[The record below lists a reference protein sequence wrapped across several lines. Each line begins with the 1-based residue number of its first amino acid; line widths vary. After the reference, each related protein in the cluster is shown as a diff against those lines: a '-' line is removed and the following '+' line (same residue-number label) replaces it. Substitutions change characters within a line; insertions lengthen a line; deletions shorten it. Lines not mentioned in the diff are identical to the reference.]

1 MNYEQKL
8 KYINEMINSLN
19 SDQLDLALYMLA
31 NYKNIQDDLIEVLE
45 SIPDTNEI

>member
-1 MNYEQKL
+1 
-8 KYINEMINSLN
+8 MINNLN

-31 NYKNIQDDLIEVLE
+31 HYEDAQNDLIEVLE